1 MDPTDTAEGDLSIL
15 QQSFTT
21 QMLKAETL
29 EREQLEQVVDELKAQ
44 LIEKDL
50 RIEELQNE
58 AVTINEAL

>member
-50 RIEELQNE
+50 RIEEL
-58 AVTINEAL
+58 